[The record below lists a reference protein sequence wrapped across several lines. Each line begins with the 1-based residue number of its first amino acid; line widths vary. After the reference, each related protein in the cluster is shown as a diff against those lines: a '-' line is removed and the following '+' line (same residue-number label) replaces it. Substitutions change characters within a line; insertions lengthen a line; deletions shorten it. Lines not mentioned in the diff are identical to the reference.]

1 MKMGTDKYCLIIS
14 SNGISFF
21 FDLNLNSSLLLTLGN
36 SRQQISVQN
45 IFKVKNLRKMLIA

>member
-1 MKMGTDKYCLIIS
+1 MGTDKYCLIIS